1 MDYAPRFRLVFSIC
15 EDANG
20 DDEAFSCFRDEE
32 IVITADAFDASLQVV
47 DMMGRVIG
55 AYSGHIR
62 CVPATGIASGVYVL
76 SLRRGDDV
84 KPQKIIV
91 R

>member
-1 MDYAPRFRLVFSIC
+1 VFSIC

-20 DDEAFSCFRDEE
+20 DDEAFAYFRDEE

-47 DMMGRVIG
+47 DMMGRVIVS
-55 AYSGHIR
+55 YSGHIR
-62 CVPATGIASGVYVL
+62 CVPTKGMAPGVYAL
-76 SLRRGDDV
+76 SLRCGDDV
-84 KPQKIIV
+84 KTQKILV